1 MRVDVAGTALVSSP
15 DGEAPGLDLHRLRRM
30 DRYGRIGFL
39 SGHLALVSSG
49 VPVPAV
55 PDPRAGLVLGT
66 TFGCRDSITGHAALT
81 AGRGELS
88 PGLFAQTV
96 HNTVNGELAIQWRLG
111 GVSEAIVSGPT
122 AGLEAILLAARRV
135 EEGEADLVVAGGAE
149 GWNDAMRRAVA
160 PPEPVEAG
168 AMLVLVPARAAGAV
182 RVAGGTTFFEPDDGA
197 VAGRVNAWLAGR
209 AERVVTARP
218 ELYAASGPA
227 AAIELVDV
235 LRAGEAASGAVV
247 ARDPE
252 GPVAVLLLSV

>member
-1 MRVDVAGTALVSSP
+1 
-15 DGEAPGLDLHRLRRM
+15 
-30 DRYGRIGFL
+30 
-39 SGHLALVSSG
+39 
-49 VPVPAV
+49 
-55 PDPRAGLVLGT
+55 
-66 TFGCRDSITGHAALT
+66 
-81 AGRGELS
+81 
-88 PGLFAQTV
+88 
-96 HNTVNGELAIQWRLG
+96 
-111 GVSEAIVSGPT
+111 
-122 AGLEAILLAARRV
+122 
-135 EEGEADLVVAGGAE
+135 
-149 GWNDAMRRAVA
+149 
-160 PPEPVEAG
+160 
-168 AMLVLVPARAAGAV
+168 MLVLVPARAAGAV